1 MSDGIYCPMIH
12 GGLSINLKGSDRLVY
27 NQCCLSTSQRIFSDD
42 SVVNW
47 YDKNLQNIREQ
58 NTQGEWNS
66 ECWECEKLEKTGI
79 KSFRHSMI
87 EKFGIRQ
94 NLSGPLR
101 IDLLFDRSCNLAC
114 RICGPYASTFWQKHL
129 RDNNLPLDKNVNST
143 DNFTVNNT
151 GNFHEI
157 HQALKSLD
165 LNNLEMV
172 QFCGGETLLGNTYWQ
187 AAEVIAELAPD
198 SKNKMELAFQTN
210 GTQSIDEKHYKT
222 IEKFKLTKLII
233 SIDGIDDRFDYL
245 RWPASWNQVVDNIM
259 DLREK
264 LPSNVMFFVQETTSC
279 LNLLYFDE
287 VSDWVRQNFNANR
300 EGDPVDHTTQ
310 LVKHNY
316 LDVDNITQEYVDAL
330 KDHSLNHTISKNWQ
344 ENPDRIKLFIKETE
358 KFDSL
363 RSQDWKKTFP
373 EVANFYAR
381 YL

>member
-1 MSDGIYCPMIH
+1 
-12 GGLSINLKGSDRLVY
+12 
-27 NQCCLSTSQRIFSDD
+27 
-42 SVVNW
+42 VNW

-58 NTQGEWNS
+58 NTQGDWHS
-66 ECWECEKLEKTGI
+66 GCWECEKLEKTGI

-94 NLSGPLR
+94 NLSGPHR

-114 RICGPYASTFWQKHL
+114 RICGPSASTFWQKHL
-129 RDNNLPLDKNVNST
+129 QDNNLPLDKNVNIK

-151 GNFHEI
+151 GNFNEI

-165 LNNLEMV
+165 LSNLEMV

-187 AAEVIAELAPD
+187 AAEAIAELAPD
-198 SKNKMELAFQTN
+198 SKNKMELGFQTN

-222 IEKFKLTKLII
+222 IEKFKLIKIII
-233 SIDGIDDRFDYL
+233 SIDGINDRFEYL

-264 LPSNVMFFVQETTSC
+264 LPSNVMFFIQETTSC
-279 LNLLYFDE
+279 LNLLYFNE
-287 VSDWVRQNFNANR
+287 VSRWVGQNFNANR
-300 EGDPVDHTTQ
+300 EGDPVYHTTQ
-310 LVKHNY
+310 LVNHDY

-330 KDHSLNHTISKNWQ
+330 KDQSLKHAISKNWQ